1 MPHALIVHAHPE
13 AHSFCAAQMRE
24 AVSTL
29 EAQGYTVEVSD
40 LYQMNWSP
48 ALGRDDFTHPLEG
61 HFKPGPEQVRAHQQ
75 GTFTPDVA
83 AELEKL
89 LRADLLVF
97 SFPMWWFS
105 LPAILKGWV
114 DRVFAMGVAYGGGVG
129 TFDKGGF
136 RGRRAMLLFTTGSL
150 EEHFGPEARDGEMDV
165 ILFHILHGMFWFCGF
180 TALESVVSFAP
191 TRGTPETRAQQLG
204 AVRTAFS
211 TLDSRAV
218 RFGNILAS

>member
-13 AHSFCAAQMRE
+13 PNSFCTAQMRK
-24 AVSTL
+24 AAQTL
-29 EAQGYTVEVSD
+29 QEQGYTVEISD
-40 LYQMNWSP
+40 LYAMNWNPS
-48 ALGRDDFTHPLEG
+48 LGRSDFRHVLEG
-61 HFKPGPEQVRAHQQ
+61 HFKPGPEQTRAARE
-75 GTFTPDVA
+75 GTFAPDVT

-89 LRADLLVF
+89 QRADLLVL

-114 DRVFAMGVAYGGGVG
+114 DRVFTMGIAYGGGVG

-136 RGRRAMLLFTTGSL
+136 RGRQAMLLFTTGSL

-191 TRGTPETRAQQLG
+191 TKGTPETRAQQLERVG
-204 AVRTAFS
+204 EAFS
-211 TLDSRAV
+211 DLPSRAV
-218 RFGNILAS
+218 KFG